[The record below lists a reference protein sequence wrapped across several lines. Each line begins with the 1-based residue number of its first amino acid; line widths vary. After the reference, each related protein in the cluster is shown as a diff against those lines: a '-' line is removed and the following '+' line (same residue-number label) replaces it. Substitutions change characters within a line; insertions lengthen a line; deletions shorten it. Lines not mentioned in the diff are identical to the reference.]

1 MKKLELLGLQ
11 PDGHNLTLNDEEGN
25 RYLLP
30 VTDDLRAALRKDP
43 HPSAPDE
50 EITPMGPREIQALV
64 RAGRTV
70 DDISEMAALPPSR
83 ISALAHPI
91 IAERNY
97 TAAQARNY
105 TLGRD
110 VGGFTVEE
118 LVTSRLVARDV
129 DTASITWDA
138 VREAGQPWAL
148 IVRFISAGREHEAR
162 WFIDTDRHTLQ
173 ARNDEA
179 SWLSETSLTADAGPW
194 RPDHTPA
201 VVPGSADPVFS
212 GTTTPA
218 AVPAAVASPAAALPN
233 ALDTPPARA
242 SIDEVLASLDSQRGK
257 SRPMPDAD
265 HDIDPDEWDGAHR
278 APEDEEELRAPAT
291 IVSLPSREGQLP
303 GQRALLEPEE
313 LAPAPVLRPASGS
326 GAGAGSDAGAGAV
339 SGAGAEPS
347 GTDAASGT
355 ATETPAPAPAP
366 TAASAPVP
374 DKTAPTSAPAKA
386 APAATEARRGRK
398 RTDRPTMPSWDEI
411 VFGKKD

>member
-43 HPSAPDE
+43 HPSTPAE

-64 RAGRTV
+64 RAGHSV
-70 DDISEMAALPPSR
+70 DEISEMAALPPSR
-83 ISALAHPI
+83 ISALAYPI

-129 DTASITWDA
+129 DTTSITWDA

-148 IVRFISAGREHEAR
+148 IVRFVSAGREHEAR

-201 VVPGSADPVFS
+201 VVPGTADTVFS

-218 AVPAAVASPAAALPN
+218 AVPAAVPASPSTLPSAA
-233 ALDTPPARA
+233 DTPPARA

-313 LAPAPVLRPASGS
+313 LAQ
-326 GAGAGSDAGAGAV
+326 
-339 SGAGAEPS
+339 
-347 GTDAASGT
+347 
-355 ATETPAPAPAP
+355 TPALR
-366 TAASAPVP
+366 
-374 DKTAPTSAPAKA
+374 PTSAPDADADSDAGGGLSEAAAEPNGGPEA
-386 APAATEARRGRK
+386 APASAPAPEKATPASAPEKTAPATGEPRRGRK

>member
-43 HPSAPDE
+43 HPSTPDE

-64 RAGRTV
+64 RAGRSV

-83 ISALAHPI
+83 ISALAYPI

-148 IVRFISAGREHEAR
+148 IVRFVSAGREHEAR

-201 VVPGSADPVFS
+201 VVAGTADPVFS
-212 GTTTPA
+212 GTTPPA
-218 AVPAAVASPAAALPN
+218 AVPAAVPASPAALPS
-233 ALDTPPARA
+233 AADTPPARA

-313 LAPAPVLRPASGS
+313 LTQAPVLRPASLSDES
-326 GAGAGSDAGAGAV
+326 GAAGSAAGTV
-339 SGAGAEPS
+339 SGAGAASDADGGPS
-347 GTDAASGT
+347 DASTEASG
-355 ATETPAPAPAP
+355 AAG
-366 TAASAPVP
+366 AASASVP
-374 DKTAPTSAPAKA
+374 AAEKTAPASAPEKTAQ
-386 APAATEARRGRK
+386 AATDARRGRK

>member
-43 HPSAPDE
+43 HPSTPAE

-64 RAGRTV
+64 RAGHSV
-70 DDISEMAALPPSR
+70 DEISEMAALPPSR
-83 ISALAHPI
+83 ISALAYPI

-129 DTASITWDA
+129 DTTSITWDA

-148 IVRFISAGREHEAR
+148 IVRFVSAGREHEAR

-173 ARNDEA
+173 TRNDEA

-201 VVPGSADPVFS
+201 VVPGTADTVFS
-212 GTTTPA
+212 GTTPA
-218 AVPAAVASPAAALPN
+218 AVPAAVPASPSALPS
-233 ALDTPPARA
+233 AADTPPARA

-313 LAPAPVLRPASGS
+313 LAQTPALRPTSAPD
-326 GAGAGSDAGAGAV
+326 ADSDTGGGLSAAAAEPNG
-339 SGAGAEPS
+339 GAE
-347 GTDAASGT
+347 AA
-355 ATETPAPAPAP
+355 P
-366 TAASAPVP
+366 ASAPVP
-374 DKTAPTSAPAKA
+374 EKA
-386 APAATEARRGRK
+386 APASAPEKTAPATGEPRRGRK